1 MAPYANTQQRIGS
14 NIMTTATKS
23 DTPKRALTI
32 EEFAER
38 WSIGRNSVYNAI
50 ARGELHS
57 VKIGKRVVVRVGEQP
72 AAGPRERNGVKPG
85 VEGGCPRF
93 QKA

>member
-1 MAPYANTQQRIGS
+1 MQE
-14 NIMTTATKS
+14 TTL
-23 DTPKRALTI
+23 KRALTI

-57 VKIGKRVVVRVGEQP
+57 VKIGKRRVITLEQEE
-72 AAGPRERNGVKPG
+72 AFRELLEK
-85 VEGGCPRF
+85 
-93 QKA
+93 KSA